1 MALSESSN
9 SSSMHDMEKNGT
21 TAVSVAD
28 QNATLEY
35 DRFLQL
41 DNLFNGKPKA
51 KLLRKLDAR
60 LLPVLSFLYLMCS
73 LDKSNAGNAKLFGF
87 LEDVGMAGTQYNLAL
102 MYFFFTY
109 GLFEPVS
116 NIMLRQVGP
125 KIWFPLIVCAWGLI
139 TTLTSQV
146 SSYGGFIVIRL
157 MLGIAEAGLYPGAYF
172 ILSMWYTPKE
182 IGTRMA
188 IFYGANTTA
197 GAFGGV
203 IAYGVG
209 SLDGNLGW
217 RAWRW
222 LFLIEGCITI
232 FAGLCCTFGL
242 PSFPHQY
249 NEKRSTSWLTAD
261 ELEYA
266 SLRVKYANGPLAS
279 TYTFRWSDV
288 IAAAKDKK
296 TYFMMMLFWWGGS
309 VPTYSLSYTLPT
321 MVANLGYTAVKAQ
334 ALTTPPYIF
343 ATCVCV
349 AVGYISDR
357 QQSRYLCLMGAYIL
371 GLIGIII
378 LWITVHHPSLPG
390 VSYFAIF
397 LAAAGYSAQAP
408 IVGAWTSSNI
418 PNPSKRAAAIGFLM
432 LFGSVGGGS
441 IGSNIYISSEAP
453 VYPLGFGFSVGATV
467 IGAMIPASIHWYLLK
482 KENKRREGMDVGEIE
497 RTYSPEE
504 LGEMGEDSP
513 LFRFVL

>member
-1 MALSESSN
+1 MT
-9 SSSMHDMEKNGT
+9 DMEKTGDIVAT
-21 TAVSVAD
+21 VSDGIPA
-28 QNATLEY
+28 AEY
-35 DRFLQL
+35 ERFLHFE
-41 DNLFNGKPKA
+41 NVFSGASKK
-51 KLLRKLDAR
+51 KLLRKLDLR
-60 LLPVLSFLYLMCS
+60 LLPTLSFLYLMCS
-73 LDKSNAGNAKLFGF
+73 LDKSNAGNAKLFGL
-87 LEDVGMAGTQYNLAL
+87 LEDLGMSSTQYNLAL

-109 GLFEPVS
+109 GLAEPVS
-116 NIMLRQVGP
+116 NIMLRRVGP
-125 KIWFPLIVCAWGLI
+125 KIWFPFIVCAWGLI
-139 TTLTSQV
+139 TTLTSQA
-146 SSYGGFIVIRL
+146 SSYAGFIAIRL
-157 MLGIAEAGLYPGAYF
+157 MLGITEAGLYPGAYF

-232 FAGLCCTFGL
+232 FAGLLCLFCL
-242 PSFPHQY
+242 PAFPHQY
-249 NEKRSTSWLTAD
+249 QAGKSTKWLTD
-261 ELEYA
+261 KELEYA
-266 SLRVKYANGPLAS
+266 SLRVKYANGPVSS

-288 IAAAKDKK
+288 ISAAKDRK

-321 MVANLGYTAVKAQ
+321 MVTNLGYTAVRAQ

-349 AVGYISDR
+349 AVGYISDQK
-357 QQSRYLCLMGAYIL
+357 QQRYLCIMSAYTL

-378 LWITVHHPSLPG
+378 LWITVHYPSLPG

-397 LAAAGYSAQAP
+397 LAAAGYAAQAP

-418 PNPSKRAAAIGFLM
+418 TNPSKRAAAIGLLM

-453 VYPLGFGFSVGATV
+453 TYPLGFGFSVGATV
-467 IGAMIPASIHWYLLK
+467 LGAMIPATVHWYFVR
-482 KENKRREGMDVGEIE
+482 KEKNRRDELNVAEIE
-497 RTYSPEE
+497 RTYTTEE
-504 LGEMGEDSP
+504 LGEMGENSP